1 MQVNRESNTTNPV
14 GSVRIIR
21 DTPPKDHDK
30 TPFENFEGLAGKLLK
45 VPKEEVDEKRA
56 EEEKAR
62 KRKKD

>member
-21 DTPPKDHDK
+21 DTPQKDHDK
-30 TPFENFEGLAGKLLK
+30 TPFGNFEGLAAKLLK

-56 EEEKAR
+56 EEEAR
-62 KRKKD
+62 KRKQD